1 MKIYINIDGRE
12 ITAFKGQTILE
23 IARNNGIQIPT
34 LCHNKQLVPSGSCG
48 LCVVEVENSP
58 KLLRSCS
65 TVATDGMVILSNSD
79 AVKESRSMILELLLS
94 DHKGDCT
101 APCMQACPGQTDC
114 QGYVG
119 LIANGCYDEALKLIK
134 ERIPLPG
141 CIGRVCPHPCEDAC
155 RRKMVEEPISIAQL
169 KTFAAHLDSTSPSQY
184 MPEIKP
190 NTGKEVAIVGGG
202 CAGLAAAYFLR
213 TQGHSVTVFEAMD
226 KMGGMLRY
234 GIPEYRLPKQVLDSE
249 IEIIEKMGV
258 LMHVNTK
265 IGEDL
270 SFDFM
275 RETFDAVV
283 ISIGA
288 WKSIKLGCPGE
299 DLQGVFGGIDF
310 LRDVTQNNPL
320 PPGKRVAV
328 IGGGNT
334 AMDACRTA
342 IRFGATSVFNI
353 YRRGKDQM
361 PAEPWEIEEAE
372 EEGVIFKYLSNPLE
386 IIPNEAGGVSKIR
399 LQKMQL
405 TEPDDGGRPV
415 PVPIEGAEELLEV
428 DIVIVAIGQTVSLN
442 GFNKVELTN
451 KKTIASDQKTFRTN
465 LPGVF
470 AIGDATNKGASIA
483 IEAIGEARA
492 ASVVIGAYLDGM
504 DISYKK
510 PILLS
515 DEIPKEKFAGHKKAA
530 RVKPSHLSPD
540 ERKDNFNEVCSVY
553 TPEQAK
559 AEASR
564 CLECGCIAY
573 HECSLI
579 KYSNDY
585 EVCPERLTGT
595 THDRTPDTSNP
606 FITYNPNKCVLCR
619 MCVRVCD
626 EVMGLTSL
634 GFVNRGFETMVTR
647 PWGLPASKTD
657 CISCGACATVCP
669 TGAISESLPI
679 EKSVPL
685 EKESKV
691 TVCSYCS
698 VGCKT
703 DIETHGNLLLRSMP
717 HGDEGLLCA
726 KGRFGFGE
734 LRKQKRIT
742 KPMFSR
748 EGKFSELTLDEAL
761 MYTTK
766 KVQSIAA
773 RWGYDSLAV
782 AVSDKYTNEE
792 IWAIKQYAQ
801 RVLKTDNI
809 TCFNRKPGGI
819 VDVLGRDAS
828 TNTLEELLHTDVI
841 MLVCDDIMKSH
852 TIAALTVKKAVANGA
867 KLILIGNNSSR
878 LDDSAAY
885 SFTGSETN
893 LLKQILKVATEQGN
907 KTAQSVGFEALVN
920 GLESLEVSEDVRN
933 AALLFANAEKAMIVF
948 EQNTITMDA
957 ARLLA
962 DIAVVTGH
970 MGKPRQGIIQL
981 KPNCNSQG
989 LVDMGI
995 VACGKTISKRIQSG
1009 AIKALLIFGEDVPDL
1024 DVSKL
1029 EFLMVSDVVFTE
1041 TAEKANLLLPA
1052 VPAYQT
1058 GGTYTNTYRKVQAV
1072 NSAIQPESHNWQLI
1086 SKLANVSGKV
1096 LNYENQEQILKDIIY
1111 NTKVY
1116 SGLNSVDLSK
1126 TDFLSEPVLYT
1137 DGFNFEDGKARLIL
1151 PESDRLFSD
1160 YTNTNAIY
1168 NKFMNCLE
1176 VAGLQ

>member
-1 MKIYINIDGRE
+1 MNIYINMDGRE

-34 LCHNKQLVPSGSCG
+34 LCHNKQLAPSGSCG
-48 LCVVEVENSP
+48 LCVVEEENSP

-65 TVATDGMVILSNSD
+65 TVATDGMVIRTNSP
-79 AVKESRSMILELLLS
+79 AVKESRQMILELLLS

-101 APCMQACPGQTDC
+101 APCMQACPGHTDC

-169 KTFAAHLDSTSPSQY
+169 KTFAVHMDSLAPEQY
-184 MPEIKP
+184 LPEIKP
-190 NTGKEVAIVGGG
+190 NTGKQVAIVGGG

-213 TQGHSVTVFEAMD
+213 TQGHSVTVYDAMD

-249 IEIIEKMGV
+249 IEIIQKMGV
-258 LMHVNTK
+258 LMHTRTK
-265 IGEDL
+265 IGVDL

-275 RETFDAVV
+275 RESYDAVV
-283 ISIGA
+283 VSIGA
-288 WKSIKLGCPGE
+288 WKSVKLGCPGE

-320 PPGKRVAV
+320 APGKKVAI

-342 IRFGATSVFNI
+342 IRFGATQVYNI

-361 PAEPWEIEEAE
+361 PAEPWEIQEAE

-386 IIPNEAGGVSKIR
+386 IISNDAGAVCGIR

-405 TEPDDGGRPV
+405 VESEDGGRPI
-415 PVPIEGAEELLEV
+415 PVPIEGAEEILDL

-442 GFNKVELTN
+442 GFDSLELTS
-451 KKTIASDQKTFRTN
+451 KKTISSDQTTYRTN

-483 IEAIGEARA
+483 IEAIGEARN

-504 DISYKK
+504 DVSYKQ

-515 DEIPKEKFAGHKKAA
+515 DEISKEKFAGHKKAA
-530 RVKPSHLSPD
+530 RVKATHLSPE
-540 ERKDNFNEVCSVY
+540 ERKDNFNEVCSVF

-585 EVCPERLTGT
+585 EVLPERLTGT
-595 THDRTPDTSNP
+595 THDREQDTSNP

-717 HGDEGLLCA
+717 HGDDGLLCA

-742 KPMFSR
+742 KPMISR
-748 EGKFSELTLDEAL
+748 DGKFSELSLDEAL

-792 IWAIKQYAQ
+792 IWAVKQYAQ

-809 TCFNRKPGGI
+809 TCFARKPGGLE
-819 VDVLGRDAS
+819 DVLGRDAS
-828 TNTLEELLHTDVI
+828 TNSLEELLQTDVI

-852 TIAALTVKKAVANGA
+852 TIAAITVKKAVANGA
-867 KLILIGNNSSR
+867 KLILIGKNSSK
-878 LDDSAAY
+878 LEDIATYHFADPKA
-885 SFTGSETN
+885 N
-893 LLKQILKVATEQGN
+893 LLKQILKVAAEQGN
-907 KTAQSVGFEALVN
+907 KTAKSVGFEAMVQ
-920 GLESLEVSEDVRN
+920 GLEGVEVSEDAKN
-933 AALLFANAEKAMIVF
+933 AALLFANAEKAMIVL
-948 EQNTITMDA
+948 EQNTVSTDA

-970 MGKPRQGIIQL
+970 IGKPRQGIIQL

-989 LVDMGI
+989 LVDLGI
-995 VACGKTISKRIQSG
+995 DSCGKTICNRVKSG
-1009 AIKALLIFGEDVPDL
+1009 AIKALLIFGEDVPDM

-1029 EFLMVSDVVFTE
+1029 EFLMVSDVLFTE

-1052 VPAYQT
+1052 VPAYET
-1058 GGTYTNTYRKVQAV
+1058 SGTYTNTFRTVQAV
-1072 NSAIQPESHNWQLI
+1072 NAAIQPELHNWQLI
-1086 SKLANVSGKV
+1086 KRLANVSGTA

-1111 NTKVY
+1111 NTKAY

-1126 TDFLSEPVLYT
+1126 TDFIGEHVLYT
-1137 DGFNFEDGKARLIL
+1137 DEFNFEDGNARLIL
-1151 PESDRLFSD
+1151 PETDRIFSKFR
-1160 YTNTNAIY
+1160 NTNAIY
-1168 NKFMNCLE
+1168 NRFMKCLE
-1176 VAGLQ
+1176 VTGLQ